1 MTLPIHDLK
10 GMVRLLF
17 FCLLFSLVVCSAET
31 REKKFVQ
38 IFLPD
43 GFAVTAELAVTD
55 EERQLGLM
63 FREKINPDQGM
74 LFIFEEEGIHS
85 FWMKNM
91 RFSLDILWLD
101 KDKRIVHV
109 ERNAPPGKKP
119 PYPSYSP
126 VYPAK
131 YVLELKAGSI
141 DEHKLKVFDRLEFV
155 LKDGDIP
162 RNQFLEFQGSVL

>member
-1 MTLPIHDLK
+1 VKMAIPIHGLK
-10 GMVRLLF
+10 KMFRLLF
-17 FCLLFSLVVCSAET
+17 FCLLFSLILCSAET
-31 REKKFVQ
+31 QEKKFVK

-43 GFAVTAELAVTD
+43 GFAVTAKLAVTD

-74 LFIFEEEGIHS
+74 LFVFEEEGFHS

-109 ERNAPPGKKP
+109 ERNIPPCKKLP
-119 PYPSYSP
+119 CPSYATQ
-126 VYPAK
+126 YPAK
-131 YVLELKAGSI
+131 YVLEIKAGSV
-141 DEHKLKVFDRLEFV
+141 DEHKLKMFDGLEFV

-162 RNQFLEFQGSVL
+162 E

>member
-1 MTLPIHDLK
+1 MALLIQDLK
-10 GMVRLLF
+10 GIVRLLF
-17 FCLLFSLVVCSAET
+17 FCLMFSLVVCSAEI

-43 GFAVTAELAVTD
+43 GFAVTAELAITD

-74 LFIFEEEGIHS
+74 LFVFEEEGIHS

-101 KDKRIVHV
+101 KDKRIVHI
-109 ERNAPPGKKP
+109 ERKVPPGKNP

-131 YVLELKAGSI
+131 YVLELKPGSV
-141 DEHKLKVFDRLEFV
+141 DEHKLKMFDQLVFV
-155 LKDGDIP
+155 LKNGDIP
-162 RNQFLEFQGSVL
+162 GYQSLEFQGSIP